1 MLFNSFQFIIAFL
14 PLVLSI
20 YWILGRLKL
29 FFISR
34 IWIVFSSLFFYG
46 YWEKDYVYLI
56 IISVITNYL
65 ISLLLINEKNYLYFN
80 NKTIK
85 KIIVLL
91 GIFFNLAL
99 LGYYKYFD
107 FFIENLNYLSG
118 TQLTLH
124 NIILPLAISFF
135 TLQQIAFL
143 VDSFEGIVKEK
154 SFVNYAMFVTF
165 FPQLIAGPIVHH
177 KEMMPQFKT
186 KSLAFIPQSFM
197 LGVFIF
203 SIGLFKKVIIA
214 DTLSVWAD
222 SGFENADLL
231 STLSAWATSVT
242 YSFQLYFDFSGYT
255 DMAIGLALLF
265 NIKLPHNFNSP
276 FISTNI
282 IEFWSRWHMT
292 LTNFF
297 TTYIYTPMLMTGKKV
312 TFFKAMV
319 AIFITMQIA
328 GIWHGAEWKYVVFGA
343 LHGCALVIC
352 HVWKR
357 NGYKFKINKLLA
369 WLFTFMFISVTFTI
383 FRGDDLDQSLSIIQK
398 MFIYVPSSSYTQEV
412 ALMNWVYLFSSSF
425 IVFHKYNTLT
435 FLKEE
440 KYKTYLTI
448 FLLLLSFLHLNYFKI
463 NNNFEMSFIYFNF

>member
-186 KSLAFIPQSFM
+186 KSLAFIPHSFM
-197 LGVFIF
+197 L
-203 SIGLFKKVIIA
+203 
-214 DTLSVWAD
+214 
-222 SGFENADLL
+222 
-231 STLSAWATSVT
+231 
-242 YSFQLYFDFSGYT
+242 
-255 DMAIGLALLF
+255 
-265 NIKLPHNFNSP
+265 
-276 FISTNI
+276 
-282 IEFWSRWHMT
+282 
-292 LTNFF
+292 
-297 TTYIYTPMLMTGKKV
+297 
-312 TFFKAMV
+312 
-319 AIFITMQIA
+319 
-328 GIWHGAEWKYVVFGA
+328 
-343 LHGCALVIC
+343 
-352 HVWKR
+352 
-357 NGYKFKINKLLA
+357 
-369 WLFTFMFISVTFTI
+369 
-383 FRGDDLDQSLSIIQK
+383 
-398 MFIYVPSSSYTQEV
+398 
-412 ALMNWVYLFSSSF
+412 
-425 IVFHKYNTLT
+425 
-435 FLKEE
+435 
-440 KYKTYLTI
+440 
-448 FLLLLSFLHLNYFKI
+448 
-463 NNNFEMSFIYFNF
+463 